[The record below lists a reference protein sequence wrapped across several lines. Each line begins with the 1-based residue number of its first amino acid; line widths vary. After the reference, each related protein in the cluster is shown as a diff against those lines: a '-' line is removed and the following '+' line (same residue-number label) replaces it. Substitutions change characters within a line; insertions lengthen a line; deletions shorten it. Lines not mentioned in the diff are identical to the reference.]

1 MNDKFEVE
9 GSLEMDQIARIE
21 SIVDSIN
28 QDMTRINGEYMEA
41 SQAGDQ
47 AKVEALTEEFQTLQ
61 RRQEKVIK
69 AEIENMEPSLAVIN
83 ALAFLGDHNVDF
95 TEEVFAKIEA
105 LYPDSKHVKQYREQL
120 DNSLKLSVG
129 KPAPDIMLPNP
140 EGDTV
145 ALSSLRGKVVLIDFW
160 AAWCGPCR
168 RENPN
173 VVRLYNEYK
182 SKGFEI
188 YGVSLDRSR
197 DAWLKAIKDDKL
209 TWVHVSDLKYFN
221 SVVVPLYN
229 IEGIPYTV
237 LIDKDGKIIA
247 KNLRGKSLADKLKEV
262 LG

>member
-83 ALAFLGDHNVDF
+83 ALAFLGEHNVDF
-95 TEEVFAKIEA
+95 TEEVFGKIEA